1 MLNKKMKVSGV
12 SCLLFLTVTSSAYA
26 DVSATSSAH
35 ANASVTSSTYADAF
49 AHENS
54 LINTSGTS
62 KSYNWGDSSA
72 AIYCNGRI
80 TVHTFPSGE
89 YSDVLT
95 VELYQPGDPRSWD
108 SYTLQDGGKYNN
120 NVSFKGLYGYFRVRV
135 IPNDDSA
142 KGTFYVEY

>member
-12 SCLLFLTVTSSAYA
+12 SCLLFLTITSSAYA

-35 ANASVTSSTYADAF
+35 VDASVTSSTYTDVST
-49 AHENS
+49 HENN
-54 LINTSGTS
+54 LISTMGTS

-95 VELYQPGDPRSWD
+95 VALYKPGDPRSWD

-120 NVSFKGLYGYFRVRV
+120 NVSFKGLYGYFYVRV
-135 IPNDDSA
+135 VPNNDTA

>member
-49 AHENS
+49 AHENR
-54 LINTSGTS
+54 LISTTGTS
-62 KSYNWGDSSA
+62 KTYNWGDSSD

-80 TVHTFPSGE
+80 TVHTFPSGH

-95 VELYQPGDPRSWD
+95 VDVWQPGDPRSWD

-120 NVSFKGLYGYFRVRV
+120 NVSFKGLYGYFKVTV
-135 IPNDDSA
+135 GPNNDTA